1 MKKWLAVLS
10 LLWNVMAALD
20 ILPLSE
26 IRPGMKGT
34 GYSVFFGWDPVPFEV
49 EVIDVMQGTTPE
61 ETRILARLSGQK
73 LEQSGVVAGMSGS
86 PVYIDG
92 KLIGAVAYAWSFSKE
107 AICGITPIQAMIE
120 KTSENLPASPKPSF
134 PGKRRNILFP
144 SSIYLWSESRGAIE
158 MFSNRVPFPMQI
170 FPLQGGGNAK
180 KDAPTQIR
188 PGDAIAIHL
197 VDGDV
202 RIQAIGTVTAVSQDR
217 VWMFG
222 HPLFQAGAWEAP
234 FSRAYIYT
242 VMPAYTVSFK
252 LGTSGEEVGSV
263 VYDGAFAVEGKIGKK
278 ANMIEVVTTLI
289 EFPKTNI
296 YRYRVVRSPLY
307 QSYFLLSGLFAI
319 LQNSLGG
326 EERHVFDVS
335 ARVDVLYKGK
345 TNTVLS
351 QFAFFW
357 ERDAETF
364 SRFVGDLWDFFQ
376 NVGNWRGETVRMER
390 VEIAINKISP
400 SRVGFVERVW
410 VDRSTYQI
418 GETITVS
425 LQMRDDFSRVYRQT
439 IRVPIPLY
447 LSSGKYSLL
456 IGDAQGVSRYI
467 ENESKVFSDIL
478 SYEEL
483 LRYYKAKERFSPNPS
498 ELWCGLLLPSSSFR
512 TERGEL
518 PAFPKRYW
526 EWVETGPN
534 VGRESRRFSFLPVR
548 VDIPFLL
555 FYDVTVLS
563 VTIQTNNTR
572 SAP

>member
-1 MKKWLAVLS
+1 MKKWIWVLF

-20 ILPLSE
+20 VLPLSE

-34 GYSVFFGWDPVPFEV
+34 GYSVFSGWDPVPFEV
-49 EVIDVMQGTTPE
+49 EVIDVMQGTTVE
-61 ETRILARLSGQK
+61 ETLILARLSGQK

-86 PVYIDG
+86 PVYIEG

-107 AICGITPIQAMIE
+107 ALCGITPIQAMIGR
-120 KTSENLPASPKPSF
+120 TSENTSPSPKPS
-134 PGKRRNILFP
+134 PPAKKRNTLFSP
-144 SSIYLWSESRGAIE
+144 SLYLWSEGREAIE
-158 MFSNRVPFPMQI
+158 MFSNKVSFPVQV
-170 FPLQGGGNAK
+170 FPLQAAGSAK
-180 KDAPTQIR
+180 KDGPREIR
-188 PGDAIAIHL
+188 PGDAVAIHL

-202 RIQAIGTVTAVSQDR
+202 RIQAIGTVTAVSQGR

-278 ANMIEVVTTLI
+278 ADMIEVVTTLV
-289 EFPKTNI
+289 EPTRTQT

-307 QSYFLLSGLFAI
+307 QNYFLLSGLFAL
-319 LQNSLGG
+319 LQNSLGAQ
-326 EERHVFDVS
+326 ERHVLDVS
-335 ARVDVLYKGK
+335 AKVSVLYQGK

-351 QFAFFW
+351 QFALFW
-357 ERDAETF
+357 ERDAATF
-364 SRFVGDLWDFFQ
+364 SRLVGDLWDFFQ
-376 NVGNWRGETVRMER
+376 NVGVWGGETIRMER
-390 VEIAINKISP
+390 VELTIKKSIP
-400 SRVGFVERVW
+400 SRVGFVERAW
-410 VDRSTYQI
+410 VDKATYQV
-418 GETITVS
+418 GETIRVS
-425 LQMRDDFSRVYRQT
+425 LQMRDDLSRVYRQT
-439 IRVPIPLY
+439 IQIPIPLY
-447 LSSGKYSLL
+447 LSSGKYSLV
-456 IGDAQGVSRYI
+456 IGDVQGVSRYV

-483 LRYYKAKERFSPNPS
+483 LRYYKAKERISPNPA
-498 ELWCGLLLPSSSFR
+498 ELWCGLLIPSSSLR

-534 VGRESRRFSFLPVR
+534 VGRESRRFSFSPVK
-548 VDIPFLL
+548 VDLPFLL

-563 VTIQTNNTR
+563 VTIQTNNPR
-572 SAP
+572 SSS